1 MTNDMTKGNPLK
13 LIIAFSI
20 PLFIGNL
27 FQQLYSII
35 DTLIVG
41 RTINVKALAAVGAT
55 GAISF
60 LIIGFV
66 IGFTAGFAVVTA
78 QFFGAGDHDGVR
90 RSVASAIML
99 SAAFTV
105 IVTLLSVLGAM
116 PLLRL
121 MDTPQDII
129 NDSYSYII
137 IIFWGIFASV
147 FYNLL
152 ASTIRALGDSR
163 TPLIFLIIASVLNI
177 ILDFTLILNFK
188 MGVAGAAWATVIS
201 QLVSGLLCLVYV
213 SKKFPILKLK
223 KSDWQLDIEIA
234 KNQLKIGL
242 PMAFQF
248 SVTAIGVMVLQSAL
262 NSFGSITVAAYTTA
276 VKIEQIATQ
285 VFPALGTTMATY
297 SAQNYGAGEYGRIRQ
312 GVAKASLIALL
323 MSIIGGLG
331 VFFLGGNIAEL
342 FVGTGQPEVIEQANV
357 YLHLISFFFFILG
370 MLFIFRNTLQGIG
383 KSTMPF
389 FAGVT
394 ELFMR
399 IIAALVLS
407 KIFGYLGV
415 CLASPIAWI
424 GATLLLTVS
433 YLYIIRQ
440 GTFDMPQ
447 NHSES
452 ETSL

>member
-13 LIIAFSI
+13 LIITFSI

-41 RTINVKALAAVGAT
+41 RTIDVKALAAVGAT

-78 QFFGAGDHDGVR
+78 QFFGAGDYDGVR
-90 RSVASAIML
+90 RSVTSAIML
-99 SAAFTV
+99 SAVFTV
-105 IVTLLSVLGAM
+105 IVTLLSALSAM
-116 PLLRL
+116 PLLKL

-163 TPLIFLIIASVLNI
+163 TPLIFLIIASILNI

-223 KSDWQLDIEIA
+223 KNDWQLDVEIA

-297 SAQNYGAGEYGRIRQ
+297 SAQNYGAGEYARIRQ
-312 GVAKASLIALL
+312 GVAKASLIALV
-323 MSIIGGLG
+323 MSIIGGLA
-331 VFFLGGNIAEL
+331 VFFLGENIAEL
-342 FVGTGQPEVIEQANV
+342 FVGTDQPEVIKQANV
-357 YLHLISFFFFILG
+357 YLHLISFFFFVLG

-389 FAGVT
+389 LAGVT

-399 IIAALVLS
+399 IVAALILS
-407 KIFGYLGV
+407 KIFGYFGV

-433 YLYIIRQ
+433 YFYMRKQ
-440 GTFDMPQ
+440 GMFNSPQ
-447 NHSES
+447 NH
-452 ETSL
+452 

>member
-1 MTNDMTKGNPLK
+1 
-13 LIIAFSI
+13 
-20 PLFIGNL
+20 
-27 FQQLYSII
+27 
-35 DTLIVG
+35 
-41 RTINVKALAAVGAT
+41 
-55 GAISF
+55 
-60 LIIGFV
+60 
-66 IGFTAGFAVVTA
+66 
-78 QFFGAGDHDGVR
+78 
-90 RSVASAIML
+90 
-99 SAAFTV
+99 
-105 IVTLLSVLGAM
+105 
-116 PLLRL
+116 
-121 MDTPQDII
+121 
-129 NDSYSYII
+129 
-137 IIFWGIFASV
+137 
-147 FYNLL
+147 
-152 ASTIRALGDSR
+152 
-163 TPLIFLIIASVLNI
+163 
-177 ILDFTLILNFK
+177 
-188 MGVAGAAWATVIS
+188 
-201 QLVSGLLCLVYV
+201 
-213 SKKFPILKLK
+213 
-223 KSDWQLDIEIA
+223 
-234 KNQLKIGL
+234 
-242 PMAFQF
+242 
-248 SVTAIGVMVLQSAL
+248 
-262 NSFGSITVAAYTTA
+262 
-276 VKIEQIATQ
+276 
-285 VFPALGTTMATY
+285 MATY